1 MISVS
6 RLWANSTPR
15 QPPVAM
21 ARVLPGAVVSTLL
34 VVAMGVFLRV
44 APSPNAA
51 EQAVTIWF
59 NGARTGVIGGIT
71 TAVYDSLEPIF
82 AVIITALLAVTIWIV
97 TRRLRLAITFAVVVA
112 ATWLPIAV
120 FKFLFLR
127 ARPDALLLPHPVTP
141 APFDASYPSG
151 HVAFVTALAMA
162 FVLIAG
168 TFTKRVVTIVLGAL
182 AVILVALSVLIDG
195 VHFPTDVIASIVW
208 GVGIAPLVWHIWR
221 RLTDSIGSPSSS

>member
-1 MISVS
+1 
-6 RLWANSTPR
+6 
-15 QPPVAM
+15 M
-21 ARVLPGAVVSTLL
+21 ARVLPGAVVSALL
-34 VVAMGVFLRV
+34 VVTMGVFLRV
-44 APSPNAA
+44 APSPNGA
-51 EQAVTIWF
+51 EQAITVWF
-59 NGARTGVIGGIT
+59 NSARTGVIGGIT

-82 AVIITALLAVTIWIV
+82 AVIITALLAVSLWIV

-120 FKFLFLR
+120 FKFLFFR

-168 TFTKRVVTIVLGAL
+168 TTTWRIVAIVLGSL
-182 AVILVALSVLIDG
+182 GVIVVALSVLVDG

-208 GVGIAPLVWHIWR
+208 GVGVAPLVWLVWH
-221 RLTDSIGSPSSS
+221 RLTEWQ